1 MPLHVL
7 PNQTNLVVCGLSGKR
22 YSGVAELHDFLKPL
36 LPDGVVLIPRDGLC
50 SAEALNRY
58 VRWACACFFI
68 RVEAPDSV
76 REAKGWKEKFGPD
89 DLVRDEHW
97 TELALDDWDGW
108 DAVVHHNGDSF
119 ALQAEAQR
127 LAIRV
132 SDLRRSPELSQHR
145 AVPEAAVK
153 QTEFTTPMPEC
164 MKFGGAEAYVPSTVA
179 QPSPQQAAAFAREAT
194 EDLLESPGAKE
205 PLEILSPPPPSR
217 PAALACTD
225 VPAAQAQEVGEC
237 ESAAPVVAELPGDG
251 ELEMSVKWPT
261 SSEWWQ
267 GYGYGSWWNHGWS
280 DWRSQD
286 GEHTVKRWAGR

>member
-127 LAIRV
+127 LAIR
-132 SDLRRSPELSQHR
+132 
-145 AVPEAAVK
+145 
-153 QTEFTTPMPEC
+153 
-164 MKFGGAEAYVPSTVA
+164 
-179 QPSPQQAAAFAREAT
+179 
-194 EDLLESPGAKE
+194 DLLESPGAKE

-225 VPAAQAQEVGEC
+225 VPAAQAQE
-237 ESAAPVVAELPGDG
+237 VVAELPGDG